1 LQDSGNILL
10 RMCKNLAIFRL
21 GENRRDFYLTFDAKK
36 SLKLMRTNHYFKID
50 IGLLLILCCVPV
62 HATLYLD
69 RQDNVELA
77 GHLAAFPDPQ
87 TEFTIHDVVDK
98 TFTSLGGHLND
109 GFGEPRGMW
118 LKFTLQTGAQISS
131 QWYLRVLPTYIDQVD
146 LYHYDVAKGWQRTQG
161 GLFHTTSAPLPDRTA
176 LLSLQL
182 TPNTT
187 ETFYVYVYH
196 QGPHLAAYS
205 TLLTAS
211 ALQHTVITESL
222 WFGIYYGLAVTLIF
236 INFLSFLVL
245 KERIY
250 LLLLMYIFCSSL
262 FYFIVNGHFSQFVV
276 LNEPLHLRHI
286 LSASV
291 SLGAASLALFLVR
304 FLDVSQRFPHLAR
317 LYHVIAIALFVLGIA
332 LFLNIPTQFVVIA
345 LLSVIFMLISG
356 LGIAIA
362 QYYAKHPH
370 GRLFIVVIPIFTLG
384 HWFAVFG
391 GLGLLD
397 THLFVDLYGNQVA
410 SALGFLLLHYAVT
423 VQVKQILLAKEA
435 SEKSAQLAMEIAQH
449 ERTARHEQADFV
461 AMLFHEIK
469 TPLTVIDS
477 ATTVLELLDDGYR
490 CETAQR
496 YDAIHHAVE
505 RLNRLVEQ
513 SLSRE
518 RQRLDDIHLNL
529 QPTDLR
535 TLTRIVVDSF
545 HTTVPPLRI
554 DVSTSVPLVQADPEL
569 LRIAL
574 ANLVDNAIK
583 YSPSEQDIHI
593 HLDPQPD
600 YIQLRVRDQGIGID
614 KPDKIFDRFW
624 RSSRTS
630 NVAGAGLVCI
640 WYNALCM
647 PMVVTCRC
655 SLHWDKA
662 VVLS

>member
-1 LQDSGNILL
+1 
-10 RMCKNLAIFRL
+10 
-21 GENRRDFYLTFDAKK
+21 
-36 SLKLMRTNHYFKID
+36 
-50 IGLLLILCCVPV
+50 
-62 HATLYLD
+62 
-69 RQDNVELA
+69 
-77 GHLAAFPDPQ
+77 
-87 TEFTIHDVVDK
+87 
-98 TFTSLGGHLND
+98 
-109 GFGEPRGMW
+109 
-118 LKFTLQTGAQISS
+118 
-131 QWYLRVLPTYIDQVD
+131 
-146 LYHYDVAKGWQRTQG
+146 
-161 GLFHTTSAPLPDRTA
+161 DRTA

-205 TLLTAS
+205 TLVTAS
-211 ALQHTVITESL
+211 ALQRTSMTENL
-222 WFGIYYGLAVTLIF
+222 WFGIYYGLVLTLIF

-262 FYFIVNGHFSQFVV
+262 LHFVVNGHFSQFVV
-276 LNEPLHLRHI
+276 LDGALHLRHI

-291 SLGAASLALFLVR
+291 SIATASLALFLAG
-304 FLDVSQRFPHLAR
+304 FLDMPQRFPRLAR
-317 LYHVIAIALFVLGIA
+317 LYHVIAVALFVLGIA
-332 LFLNIPTQFVVIA
+332 LFLDIPTQFVVIA
-345 LLSVIFMLISG
+345 LLSAIFMLISG
-356 LGIAIA
+356 LGVAIA
-362 QYYAKHPH
+362 QYYAKHLH
-370 GRLFIVVIPIFTLG
+370 GRLFIVVILVFMLG
-384 HWFAVFG
+384 HWFGVFS
-391 GLGLLD
+391 GLGLINVS
-397 THLFVDLYGNQVA
+397 LFIDLYGNQVF
-410 SALGFLLLHYAVT
+410 SAFGFLLLHYAVT
-423 VQVKQILLAKEA
+423 VQVKQILIAKEA

-477 ATTVLELLDDGYR
+477 AATVLEHLDDGYR

-513 SLSRE
+513 SLSHE
-518 RQRLDDIHLNL
+518 RQGLDDIHLNL

-545 HTTVPPLRI
+545 HTTPPLRT
-554 DVSTSVPLVQADPEL
+554 DVPTSVPLVQADPEL

-600 YIQLRVRDQGIGID
+600 YIQLRVRDRGIGID

-630 NVAGAGLVCI
+630 NVAGAGLGLYLVQRI
-640 WYNALCM
+640 MHAHGGDVQVQSALGQGSCFTLSM
-647 PMVVTCRC
+647 P
-655 SLHWDKA
+655 WQ
-662 VVLS
+662 

>member
-1 LQDSGNILL
+1 
-10 RMCKNLAIFRL
+10 
-21 GENRRDFYLTFDAKK
+21 
-36 SLKLMRTNHYFKID
+36 
-50 IGLLLILCCVPV
+50 V

-69 RQDNVELA
+69 QQDSVELA
-77 GHLAAFPDPQ
+77 GYLESLPDPH
-87 TEFTIHDVVDK
+87 TEFSIHDVVNK
-98 TFTSLGGHLND
+98 TFTPLDGHLND
-109 GFGEPRGMW
+109 GLNEPRGMW
-118 LKFTLQTGAQISS
+118 LKFTLQTGAQIPS
-131 QWYLRVLPTYIDQVD
+131 QWYLRVLPIYIDQVD

-161 GLFHTTSAPLPDRTA
+161 GLSHAASTPLPDRTA
-176 LLSLQL
+176 LFSLQL

-205 TLLTAS
+205 TLLTTF
-211 ALQHTVITESL
+211 ALQRTAMTESL
-222 WFGIYYGLAVTLIF
+222 WFGIYYGLVLTLIF

-250 LLLLMYIFCSSL
+250 LLLLTYIFCSFL
-262 FYFIVNGHFSQFVV
+262 VHFFVNGHFSQLVV
-276 LNEPLHLRHI
+276 LDGALQLRHI

-291 SLGAASLALFLVR
+291 SIATASLALFLAG
-304 FLDVSQRFPHLAR
+304 FLDMSQRFPRLAR

-332 LFLNIPTQFVVIA
+332 LFLNIPTQFVAIA
-345 LLSVIFMLISG
+345 LLSVIFMLISS
-356 LGIAIA
+356 LGIAIV

-384 HWFAVFG
+384 HWFGVFS

-397 THLFVDLYGNQVA
+397 TRLFVDLYGNQVS

-435 SEKSAQLAMEIAQH
+435 SEKNAQLAMEIAQH

-477 ATTVLELLDDGYR
+477 AATVLELLDDGHR
-490 CETAQR
+490 GETAQR

-518 RQRLDDIHLNL
+518 RQGLDDIHINL

-535 TLTRIVVDSF
+535 ILTRIVVDSF
-545 HTTVPPLRI
+545 HTTVLHT

-583 YSPSEQDIHI
+583 YSLSEQDIHI

-630 NVAGAGLVCI
+630 NVAGAGLGLYLVQRI
-640 WYNALCM
+640 MYAHGGD
-647 PMVVTCRC
+647 VQVQ
-655 SLHWDKA
+655 S
-662 VVLS
+662 VLGQGSCFTLRIPWQ